1 MRESAIEKAI
11 CRYAKSVGILQFKF
25 TSPNRAGVPDR
36 IFLFPNRKVIFMEK
50 KTPKGKLSRLQ
61 ENEIRIIHKYGHC
74 VYVVD
79 SVEQGKE
86 ILDSYL

>member
-11 CRYAKSVGILQFKF
+11 CQHAKDVGILQFKF

-36 IFLFPNRKVIFMEK
+36 IFLFPNRKVIFMEM
-50 KTPKGKLSRLQ
+50 KTPKGRLSRLQ

-79 SVEQGKE
+79 SVKQGKE

>member
-1 MRESAIEKAI
+1 MRESAIERAI
-11 CRYAKSVGILQFKF
+11 CQHAKDVGILQFKF
-25 TSPNRAGVPDR
+25 TSPNRSGVPDR
-36 IFLFPNRKVIFMEK
+36 IFLFPDRKVIFMEM
-50 KTPKGKLSRLQ
+50 KTPKGRLSRLQ

-86 ILDSYL
+86 ILDSHL

>member
-1 MRESAIEKAI
+1 MRESAIEQAI

-36 IFLFPNRKVIFMEK
+36 IFLFPNRQVIFMEM

-86 ILDSYL
+86 ILDSHL

>member
-11 CRYAKSVGILQFKF
+11 CQHARDVGILQFKF
-25 TSPNRAGVPDR
+25 TSPNKSGVADR
-36 IFLFPNRKVIFMEK
+36 IFLFPNRQVIFMEM

-61 ENEIRIIHKYGHC
+61 ENQIRLIQKYGHC

-79 SVEQGKE
+79 SIKQGKE
-86 ILDSYL
+86 IINSYL

>member
-1 MRESAIEKAI
+1 MRESAIERAI
-11 CRYAKSVGILQFKF
+11 CQHSKDVGILQFKF
-25 TSPNRAGVPDR
+25 TSPNKSGVADR
-36 IFLFPNRKVIFMEK
+36 IFLFPNRQVIFMEM

-61 ENEIRIIHKYGHC
+61 ENHIRLIQKYGHC

-86 ILDSYL
+86 ILDSHL

>member
-1 MRESAIEKAI
+1 MRESAIEQAI

-36 IFLFPNRKVIFMEK
+36 IFLLPDRKVIFMEM
-50 KTPKGKLSRLQ
+50 KTPKGRLSRLQ
-61 ENEIRIIHKYGHC
+61 ENEIRIIHKYGHS

-86 ILDSYL
+86 IINSYL

>member
-1 MRESAIEKAI
+1 MRESAIEQAI

-25 TSPNRAGVPDR
+25 TSPNRSGVPDR
-36 IFLFPNRKVIFMEK
+36 IFLLPDRRVIFMEL
-50 KTPKGKLSRLQ
+50 KTPKGRLSRLQ

-74 VYVVD
+74 VYVVS